1 VISNLTY
8 FRTCLTW
15 TGLFTFI
22 LIPNFV
28 KAGVPLDRIIAI
40 VEDDVVMQSE
50 LKKKLH
56 TVRQQL
62 KQQGTQPPPA
72 SALER
77 QILNQL
83 VLTKLQLQLAERT
96 GIRIDDEALNN
107 TISKIAASNQ
117 VSLTQFREILEKDG
131 YDYQQF
137 RDDIRSELTVTR
149 LRQQHVEN
157 RVSVTDREIDNFLT
171 TQEVQGNVETEYRI
185 AHILI
190 ATPEA
195 ASPEMIE
202 QTKLVAKKVLDDL
215 RNGQNFAELAASVSD
230 GQKALQ
236 GGDLGWRKRSQVP
249 TLFVDYIDD
258 LKEGDVSVLIQSA
271 SGFHIIK
278 LLSVRSSEK
287 HIVTQTL
294 ARHIL
299 IQPNELITS
308 EDAKL
313 RLDQLKLRIEG
324 GDDFAVLAQAHSED
338 TVSAAEGGSLGWVTP
353 GDLVPKFEDQ
363 MNKLQPSET
372 SDPFQ
377 SQFGWHIVQV
387 LERREHDN
395 TEDSKRGRARQ
406 IIRKRKIEEANQN
419 WLRTMREEAFV
430 EYRLDDY

>member
-1 VISNLTY
+1 
-8 FRTCLTW
+8 
-15 TGLFTFI
+15 LFACIFI
-22 LIPNFV
+22 PKITT
-28 KAGVPLDRIIAI
+28 AGIPLDRIVAI
-40 VEDDVVMQSE
+40 VENDVVMQSE
-50 LKKKLH
+50 LENKLRS
-56 TVRQQL
+56 VRQQL
-62 KQQGTQPPPA
+62 KQQGTQAPPA
-72 SALER
+72 TALER

-96 GIRIDDEALNN
+96 GIRIDDTVLNK
-107 TISKIAASNQ
+107 TISNIAASNQ
-117 VSLTQFREILEKDG
+117 ISLTQFREILEKDG
-131 YDYQQF
+131 YDYGQF
-137 RDDIRSELTVTR
+137 REDIRNEMTVTQ
-149 LRQQHVEN
+149 LRQRHVEN
-157 RVSVTDREIDNFLT
+157 RISVTDREIDNFLT

-202 QTKLVAKKVLDDL
+202 QTKQVAKKVLDDL
-215 RNGQNFAELAASVSD
+215 RDDQDFAELAASVSD
-230 GQKALQ
+230 GQQALQ
-236 GGDLGWRKRSQVP
+236 GGDLGWRKRSQIP
-249 TLFVDYIDD
+249 TLFVEYIDD
-258 LKEGDVSVLIQSA
+258 LNEGDVSELIQSA

-278 LLSVRSSEK
+278 LISVRSSEK

-299 IQPNELITS
+299 IQPNELTTS

-338 TVSAAEGGSLGWVTP
+338 TVSAAEGGSLGWVSP

-363 MNKLQPSET
+363 MNKLQPGES

-395 TEDSKRGRARQ
+395 TEDSKRGRARE

>member
-1 VISNLTY
+1 M
-8 FRTCLTW
+8 
-15 TGLFTFI
+15 FTFI

-28 KAGVPLDRIIAI
+28 KADVPLDRIIAI

-50 LKKKLH
+50 LEKKLH

-137 RDDIRSELTVTR
+137 REDIRSELTVTR
-149 LRQQHVEN
+149 LRQRHVEN

-171 TQEVQGNVETEYRI
+171 TQEVQGSVETEYHI

-215 RNGQNFAELAASVSD
+215 QNGQNFAELAASVSD
-230 GQKALQ
+230 GQQALK

-258 LKEGDVSVLIQSA
+258 LKEGDVSELIQSA

-278 LLSVRSSEK
+278 LISIRSSEK

-299 IQPNELITS
+299 IQPNELTTS

-363 MNKLQPSET
+363 MNKLQPGET

-377 SQFGWHIVQV
+377 SQFGWHLVQV
-387 LERREHDN
+387 LERREYDN
-395 TEDSKRGRARQ
+395 TEDSKRGRARE
-406 IIRKRKIEEANQN
+406 IIRKRKIEEASQN
-419 WLRTMREEAFV
+419 WLRTMRDEAFV

>member
-1 VISNLTY
+1 MISNLTY

-15 TGLFTFI
+15 AGLFTFI

-28 KAGVPLDRIIAI
+28 KADVPLDRIIAI

-50 LKKKLH
+50 LEKKLH

-107 TISKIAASNQ
+107 TISNIAASNQ

-137 RDDIRSELTVTR
+137 REDIRSELTVTR
-149 LRQQHVEN
+149 LRQRHVEN

-171 TQEVQGNVETEYRI
+171 TQEVQGSVETEYHI

-215 RNGQNFAELAASVSD
+215 QNGQNFAELAASVSD
-230 GQKALQ
+230 GQQALK

-258 LKEGDVSVLIQSA
+258 LKEGDVSELIQSA

-278 LLSVRSSEK
+278 LISIRSSEK

-299 IQPNELITS
+299 IQPNELTTS
-308 EDAKL
+308 EDVKL

-363 MNKLQPSET
+363 MNKLQPGET

-377 SQFGWHIVQV
+377 SQFGWHLVQV

-395 TEDSKRGRARQ
+395 TEDSKRGRARE
-406 IIRKRKIEEANQN
+406 IIRKRKIEEASQN
-419 WLRTMREEAFV
+419 WLRTMRDEAFV

>member
-137 RDDIRSELTVTR
+137 REDIRSELTVTR
-149 LRQQHVEN
+149 LRQRHVEN

-363 MNKLQPSET
+363 MNKLQPGET

-387 LERREHDN
+387 LERREYDN

-406 IIRKRKIEEANQN
+406 IIRKRKIEEASQN